1 MFFLHQEFA
10 IILYLCLDLRG
21 YFCLLLFCI
30 CVLMFVG
37 EGSLVPAYMR
47 LLILALSAQRS
58 SLLNI
63 IIAIITFEY
72 HHRHH
77 HFWTSSSPSSLL
89 DIIMIAKTLIMSK
102 SMAKDQIM
110 RKDDLS
116 RNWGGFFYIFIW
128 FIFYEVYLWNGSGFF
143 YIFIWFI
150 SFMTFFMKLKLIYL
164 YFHMI
169 YFSKEVYVWNWRRFF
184 YILKWFIASCRCVC
198 IDTEGIFIL
207 RRYLRE
213 ISPLKRTI

>member
-10 IILYLCLDLRG
+10 IILYFCLDLRG

-63 IIAIITFEY
+63 IITNITLKIIIIT
-72 HHRHH
+72 
-77 HFWTSSSPSSLL
+77 
-89 DIIMIAKTLIMSK
+89 M
-102 SMAKDQIM
+102 M

-116 RNWGGFFYIFIW
+116 RNW
-128 FIFYEVYLWNGSGFF
+128 SGFF
-143 YIFIWFI
+143 YIFIRFV
-150 SFMTFFMKLKLIYL
+150 SFMNFFMKLKLILL

>member
-10 IILYLCLDLRG
+10 IILYLCLNLRG

-63 IIAIITFEY
+63 IITNITLKIIIIT
-72 HHRHH
+72 
-77 HFWTSSSPSSLL
+77 
-89 DIIMIAKTLIMSK
+89 M
-102 SMAKDQIM
+102 M

-116 RNWGGFFYIFIW
+116 RNWSGFFCIFIW
-128 FIFYEVYLWNGSGFF
+128 FIFYEVYLWSWSAFF

-150 SFMTFFMKLKLIYL
+150 HLWIFFMKLKLIL
-164 YFHMI
+164 FI
-169 YFSKEVYVWNWRRFF
+169 FSYDLF
-184 YILKWFIASCRCVC
+184 L
-198 IDTEGIFIL
+198 
-207 RRYLRE
+207 
-213 ISPLKRTI
+213 

>member
-63 IIAIITFEY
+63 IITNITLKIIIIT
-72 HHRHH
+72 
-77 HFWTSSSPSSLL
+77 
-89 DIIMIAKTLIMSK
+89 M
-102 SMAKDQIM
+102 M

-116 RNWGGFFYIFIW
+116 RNWSGFFYIFIW
-128 FIFYEVYLWNGSGFF
+128 FIFYEVYLWSWSAFF

-150 SFMTFFMKLKLIYL
+150 HLWIFFMKLKLIL
-164 YFHMI
+164 FI
-169 YFSKEVYVWNWRRFF
+169 FSYDLF
-184 YILKWFIASCRCVC
+184 L
-198 IDTEGIFIL
+198 
-207 RRYLRE
+207 
-213 ISPLKRTI
+213 